1 MAQLEIHFLA
11 DKTDALPLVAGWLYT
26 EWGQRDPGNSPEATA
41 ERLAAELSR
50 DRLPIVVVAAY
61 DGVVVGT
68 AALKRHELQARFPD
82 LCHWLGGVY
91 VSAAARGR
99 GIAGALVRHVEQ
111 LAIDHGIAALHLQTE
126 RLDGGLYAR
135 LGFQPIEQIEHRGID
150 VLVMVKPLV
159 AAAAPAAPMQSAQES
174 APASGAE

>member
-1 MAQLEIHFLA
+1 MADLEIHFLA
-11 DKTDALPLVAGWLYT
+11 DRPDALPLVAGWLYT
-26 EWGQRDPGNSPEATA
+26 EWGRRDPGNSPEATA

-61 DGVVVGT
+61 NGVVVGT
-68 AALKRHELQARFPD
+68 AALKLHELRDRFPE
-82 LCHWLGGVY
+82 LRHWLGGVY
-91 VSAAARGR
+91 VSADARGH

-111 LAIDHGIAALHLQTE
+111 LAIDRGITVLHLQTE

-135 LGFQPIEQIEHRGID
+135 LGFQPIEQIKHRGID
-150 VLVMVKPLV
+150 VMVMVKPLI
-159 AAAAPAAPMQSAQES
+159 AAATPAAPMQSAQES

>member
-11 DKTDALPLVAGWLYT
+11 DRPDALPLVAGWLYT
-26 EWGQRDPGNSPEATA
+26 EWGRRDPGNSPEATA

-61 DGVVVGT
+61 NGVVVGT
-68 AALKRHELQARFPD
+68 AALKLHELRDRFPE
-82 LCHWLGGVY
+82 LRYWLGGVY
-91 VSAAARGR
+91 VSADARGH
-99 GIAGALVRHVEQ
+99 GIAGALVRHVEK
-111 LAIDHGIAALHLQTE
+111 LAIDRGITVLHLQTE

-135 LGFQPIEQIEHRGID
+135 LGFQPIEQIKHRGID
-150 VLVMVKPLV
+150 VMVMVKPLI
-159 AAAAPAAPMQSAQES
+159 AAATPAAPMQSAQES

>member
-11 DKTDALPLVAGWLYT
+11 DRPDALPLVAGWLYT
-26 EWGQRDPGNSPEATA
+26 EWGRRDPGNSPEATA

-61 DGVVVGT
+61 NGVVVGT
-68 AALKRHELQARFPD
+68 AALKLHELRDRFPE
-82 LCHWLGGVY
+82 LRHWLGGVY
-91 VSAAARGR
+91 VSADARGH
-99 GIAGALVRHVEQ
+99 GIAGALVRHVEK
-111 LAIDHGIAALHLQTE
+111 LAIDRGITVLHLQTE

-135 LGFQPIEQIEHRGID
+135 LGFQPIEQIKHRGID
-150 VLVMVKPLV
+150 VMVMVKPLI
-159 AAAAPAAPMQSAQES
+159 AAATPAAPMQSAQES

>member
-11 DKTDALPLVAGWLYT
+11 DRPDALPLVAGWLYT
-26 EWGQRDPGNSPEATA
+26 EWGRRDPGNSPEATA

-61 DGVVVGT
+61 NGVVVGT
-68 AALKRHELQARFPD
+68 AALKLHELRDRFPE
-82 LCHWLGGVY
+82 LRHWLGGVY
-91 VSAAARGR
+91 VSADARGH

-111 LAIDHGIAALHLQTE
+111 LAVDRGITVLHLQTE

-135 LGFQPIEQIEHRGID
+135 LGFQPIEQIKHRGID
-150 VLVMVKPLV
+150 VMVMVKPLI
-159 AAAAPAAPMQSAQES
+159 AAATPAAPMQSAQES

>member
-11 DKTDALPLVAGWLYT
+11 DRPDALPLVAGWLYT
-26 EWGQRDPGNSPEATA
+26 EWGRRDPGNSPEATA

-61 DGVVVGT
+61 NGVVVGT
-68 AALKRHELQARFPD
+68 AALKLHELRDRFPE
-82 LCHWLGGVY
+82 LRHWLGGVY
-91 VSAAARGR
+91 VSADARGH

-111 LAIDHGIAALHLQTE
+111 LAIDRGITVLHLQTE

-135 LGFQPIEQIEHRGID
+135 LGFQPIEQIKHRGID
-150 VLVMVKPLV
+150 VMVMVKPLI
-159 AAAAPAAPMQSAQES
+159 AAATPAAPMQSAQES

>member
-11 DKTDALPLVAGWLYT
+11 DRPDALPLVAGWLYT
-26 EWGQRDPGNSPEATA
+26 EWGRRDPGNSPEATA

-61 DGVVVGT
+61 NGMVVGT
-68 AALKRHELQARFPD
+68 AALKLHELRDRFPE
-82 LCHWLGGVY
+82 LRHWLGGVY
-91 VSAAARGR
+91 VSADARGH
-99 GIAGALVRHVEQ
+99 GIAGALVRHVEK
-111 LAIDHGIAALHLQTE
+111 LAIDRGITVLHLQTE

-135 LGFQPIEQIEHRGID
+135 LGFQPIEQIKHRGID
-150 VLVMVKPLV
+150 VMVMVKPLI
-159 AAAAPAAPMQSAQES
+159 AAATPAAPMQSAQES